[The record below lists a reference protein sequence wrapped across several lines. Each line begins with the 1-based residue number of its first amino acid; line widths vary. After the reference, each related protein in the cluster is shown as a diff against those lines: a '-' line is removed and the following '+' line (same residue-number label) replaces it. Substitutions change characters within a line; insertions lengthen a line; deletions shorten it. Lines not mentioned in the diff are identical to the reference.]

1 MLFHLLFLGGPT
13 IRTLAHL
20 WGLGEEELS
29 ALLCVGE
36 KKKKEVKKNST
47 TASYTHSRQVGWK
60 HPCKEARECVTS
72 SGHFRCW
79 VKWSLIAG
87 RGLWQGL
94 PWRGLASSEITLFLS
109 SSSFPFQGI
118 LFFLSLST
126 LFYSLLLSFHRFS
139 TTAFLSLSS
148 FMRNATIRRNYYP
161 STQHRYI
168 NDESMKST
176 IAQLAHTHIRLFIT
190 TSSSF
195 LSSTRFYQHWTR
207 AAIERFV
214 KNKRPGMF
222 DLIKNPQPKKKKEFS
237 VCILGPPIVHSF
249 TPYWRVSYSN
259 GLHRVQHTHTT

>member
-1 MLFHLLFLGGPT
+1 M
-13 IRTLAHL
+13 
-20 WGLGEEELS
+20 
-29 ALLCVGE
+29 
-36 KKKKEVKKNST
+36 
-47 TASYTHSRQVGWK
+47 
-60 HPCKEARECVTS
+60 
-72 SGHFRCW
+72 
-79 VKWSLIAG
+79 
-87 RGLWQGL
+87 
-94 PWRGLASSEITLFLS
+94 ASSEITLFLS
-109 SSSFPFQGI
+109 SSSSSFPFQGI
-118 LFFLSLST
+118 LSLST

-148 FMRNATIRRNYYP
+148 FMRSATIRRNYYP

-176 IAQLAHTHIRLFIT
+176 SSAGTQRIRLFIT

-195 LSSTRFYQHWTR
+195 LSATRFLPNIEQEQL
-207 AAIERFV
+207 ERFV

-222 DLIKNPQPKKKKEFS
+222 DLIKNPNRKKKEFS